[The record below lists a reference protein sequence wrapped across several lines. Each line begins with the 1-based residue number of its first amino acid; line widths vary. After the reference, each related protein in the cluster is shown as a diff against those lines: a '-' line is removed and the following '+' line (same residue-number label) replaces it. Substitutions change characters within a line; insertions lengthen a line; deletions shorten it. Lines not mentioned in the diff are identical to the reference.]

1 MEEAVMGT
9 TFRRVLLG
17 VASAATVAALTVPG
31 AAFAKGPGGAGAG
44 GGGGGGGEEPL
55 GKSLAVPAV
64 FVGQNPYALTCDPQG
79 VAPTGEPSTGFSVPG
94 SFYVQGVHTW
104 RAGCVNG
111 ADSATAVADWGD
123 NLTGSASLRVGSPIR
138 VEMGLLAESADDA
151 PLPDMTGWE
160 VQKLEPAQ
168 LDRVSPYGIL
178 ATATDTGF
186 EAPGTTPYPET
197 RVWTAGAT
205 LKIFPRDNP
214 AAPVY
219 AGPASAEINSTG
231 RVVFGYNLRVKA
243 AGEYVIEYTFPDVAL
258 TGISAV
264 ENPDVEMEIIEP
276 STVWLV
282 IDVGAS
288 AGGGGGGGGGGG
300 PRR

>member
-1 MEEAVMGT
+1 MGT
-9 TFRRVLLG
+9 TLRRVLLG
-17 VASAATVAALTVPG
+17 VVGAATVAALTVPG
-31 AAFAKGPGGAGAG
+31 AALAKGPGGGG

-64 FVGQNPYALTCDPQG
+64 FVGQNPYALTCDLQG
-79 VAPTGEPSTGFSVPG
+79 VAPSGVPATGFTLPG
-94 SFYVQGVHTW
+94 WFYVQGVSTW

-111 ADSATAVADWGD
+111 ATSATAEADWGD

-138 VEMGLLAESADDA
+138 VEMGLLAASADGA
-151 PLPDMTGWE
+151 ALPEMTGWM
-160 VQKLEPAQ
+160 VRKLEPDQ

-178 ATATDTGF
+178 ATPTDTGF
-186 EAPGTTPYPET
+186 EAPGTSPYPET

-205 LKIFPRDNP
+205 LRIYPQDTP
-214 AAPVY
+214 SAPVY

-243 AGEYVIEYTFPDVAL
+243 AGAYVIEYTFPGVTL
-258 TGISAV
+258 TGISPA
-264 ENPDVEMEIIEP
+264 EDPDVQMGITEP
-276 STVWLV
+276 NTVWLL
-282 IDVGAS
+282 IEVGSS
-288 AGGGGGGGGGGG
+288 AGGGGGGG